1 MLMLL
6 TSASSLLYANM
17 TCVQPPSKKCWE
29 KTARKTSISCVLMFF
44 STTEV
49 PSCDCSV
56 FASSG
61 RVQGSGSPQ
70 PPSHYPRK
78 QGGHWHSWGN
88 SGLHWFTI
96 PRYSGF
102 MHKDMKI
109 FVADQRRIEER
120 KEVWYVFSFYS
131 PFSKNRI
138 LLTSI
143 RMTCVHFLK
152 KREFTNVK
160 SWHFFRILFW

>member
-1 MLMLL
+1 MIC
-6 TSASSLLYANM
+6 T
-17 TCVQPPSKKCWE
+17 QPPSKNFWE
-29 KTARKTSISCVLMFF
+29 KTARKTSIWFVLIFF

-49 PSCDCSV
+49 PSCHCSV

-96 PRYSGF
+96 PRYVG
-102 MHKDMKI
+102 HNEMKTI
-109 FVADQRRIEER
+109 VADQRRIEER
-120 KEVWYVFSFYS
+120 KEVSFDFWWGFWKLLELHWKKESFETESAFCPAISEPMLKWS
-131 PFSKNRI
+131 PFCRNKN
-138 LLTSI
+138 LNGLSG
-143 RMTCVHFLK
+143 
-152 KREFTNVK
+152 
-160 SWHFFRILFW
+160 SWTHE

>member
-1 MLMLL
+1 MISTHSHQVKMLGED
-6 TSASSLLYANM
+6 
-17 TCVQPPSKKCWE
+17 SKKDFN
-29 KTARKTSISCVLMFF
+29 LMRLIFF
-44 STTEV
+44 SATEV
-49 PSCDCSV
+49 PSCHCSV

-96 PRYSGF
+96 PRYSGLI
-102 MHKDMKI
+102 HNDMKI

-120 KEVWYVFSFYS
+120 KEVRYVFSFYS

-138 LLTSI
+138 LLTWM
-143 RMTCVHFLK
+143 RMTCVL
-152 KREFTNVK
+152 
-160 SWHFFRILFW
+160 HFFKIENSLRWKVDISFASSLMFW